1 MAMNDDERSVTVLG
15 LGNMG
20 AAIADALIAKG
31 NRVTVWN
38 RSPDKATEQIAA
50 GATLSETP
58 ADAVNSSEI
67 ILICVSDA
75 AACKDIFSTEG
86 FAAVLQEKIL
96 VQFSTMTPEEAC
108 DLASWVTD
116 NGAGYLDGSIL
127 GLPEGVREGI
137 LKILY
142 SGPEAL
148 LKRAESVL
156 AALGESVWL
165 GEQTGLAYL
174 ADKIVYAQYY
184 GIHFTY
190 LFAAALGQ
198 AAGISVENLT
208 MIIGG
213 EDRWKVRGQMVDA
226 ALDMASKRDYSG
238 DECAL
243 DVHLAAFEHTAQLS
257 KETGI
262 GIEFT
267 QMIVETMREAI
278 DRGHAKDE
286 LPAIFEV
293 LFEKKH

>member
-1 MAMNDDERSVTVLG
+1 MNHNERSITVLG

-20 AAIADALIAKG
+20 AAIADAMIANG
-31 NRVTVWN
+31 HRVTVWN
-38 RSPDKATEQIAA
+38 RSPGKATNQVTARA
-50 GATLSETP
+50 SLSETP
-58 ADAVNSSEI
+58 ADAVRSSEI

-75 AACKDIFSTEG
+75 AACKEIFSTDG
-86 FAAVLQEKIL
+86 FATALQDKTLI
-96 VQFSTMTPEEAC
+96 QFSTMTSEDSR
-108 DLASWVTD
+108 DLAAWVTD
-116 NGAGYLDGSIL
+116 TGAGYLDGSIL
-127 GLPEGVREGI
+127 GLPGEVREGI

-142 SGPEAL
+142 SGPETL
-148 LKRAESVL
+148 FKQAESVL
-156 AALGESVWL
+156 AVLGVPVWL
-165 GEQTGLAYL
+165 GEQYGIAFL

-190 LFAAALGQ
+190 LLTAALGQ
-198 AAGISVENLT
+198 AAGISVENLK

-243 DVHLAAFEHTAQLS
+243 DVHLAAFEHVVQIS

-262 GIEFT
+262 GTEFT
-267 QMIVETMREAI
+267 QMIVETMRDAI

-286 LPAIFEV
+286 LPSIFEV
-293 LFEKKH
+293 LYERKH